1 MTTDRIMVLVAA
13 LVASCLASVALIPL
27 ARLIAC
33 RVGLVDRPDGRR
45 KMHARATP
53 VAGGIALFAAANLV
67 LTALLCLPGVADLFL
82 LCASEMRGL
91 LLGSVLICV
100 VGVADD
106 FRGLRGRH
114 KILGQI
120 LTVAIVIGHGVRVD
134 AVHLFTWHL
143 ELGWFAIPFTLFWLL
158 GAINSL
164 NLLDGMDGL
173 LGSIGTIVSLAIAGL
188 AAWHNHW
195 AEACVAVVLAGVLIG
210 FLCYNFPPA
219 SIFLGDAGSMLIG
232 LVVGVLAIR
241 SSLKGPATV
250 ALAAPTALLIIPIF
264 DTTAAILRRRLTG
277 RSIYST
283 DRGHLHHCLLRT
295 GLSRPRALAV
305 ISSLCLLTV
314 LGVLGSI
321 ASQNE
326 ALALLSA
333 AAVVAILVITRLFGH
348 AEMMLVL
355 KSAGALAR
363 SLSGASGQKGH
374 QVEVRLQGSANWCVQ
389 WRRLLTCADGL
400 NLRSLVLDVNAPAVQ
415 EGYHA
420 RWFRGAGPNPEEPE
434 VWSADI
440 PLTAAGQAVG
450 RVTITG
456 LRDGEPVWRKVAAV
470 AEIAVQIEAVLEEKS
485 PTSNPKPPTTDAD
498 PVPVPAAICDLE
510 IGI

>member
-1 MTTDRIMVLVAA
+1 MTTQRITLLLIALAA
-13 LVASCLASVALIPL
+13 SGLTSLALIPFARGL
-27 ARLIAC
+27 ARRL
-33 RVGLVDRPDGRR
+33 GLVDRPDGRR
-45 KMHARATP
+45 KMHSQATP
-53 VAGGIALFAAANLV
+53 VSGGIALLASATLV
-67 LTALLCLPGVADLFL
+67 LAALLSVPGVAALFVP
-82 LCASEMRGL
+82 CAAEMRGL
-91 LLGSVLICV
+91 FLGAVLICA

-114 KILGQI
+114 KLLGQV
-120 LTVAIVIGHGVRVD
+120 LAAGIVIGHGVCIE
-134 AVHLFTWHL
+134 AVHLFTWRL
-143 ELGWFAIPFTLFWLL
+143 ELGWLAVPFTLFWLL

-173 LGSIGTIVSLAIAGL
+173 LGSIGTVISLAIAAL
-188 AAWHNHW
+188 AAWHGFW
-195 AEACVAVVLAGVLIG
+195 AEACVAVTLAGVLLG

-232 LVVGVLAIR
+232 LVLGVLAIR

-250 ALAAPTALLIIPIF
+250 ALAAPTALLILPIF

-283 DRGHLHHCLLRT
+283 DRGHLHHCLLRS
-295 GLSRPRALAV
+295 GLSRPHVLAV
-305 ISSLCLLTV
+305 VVSLCLLTV

-333 AAVVAILVITRLFGH
+333 AAVVAILVLTRLFGH

-363 SLSGASGQKGH
+363 SLWGASGEKGH
-374 QVEVRLQGSANWCVQ
+374 QVEVRLQGSANWCVL

-400 NLRSLVLDVNAPAVQ
+400 HLRSLVLDVNAPAFQ

-420 RWFRGAGPNPEEPE
+420 RWFSAPGPEAEEPDL
-434 VWSADI
+434 WSADI

-456 LRDGEPVWRKVAAV
+456 LRDGEAVWRKMAAV
-470 AEIAVQIEAVLEEKS
+470 AEVAEQIEVVLARQS
-485 PTSNPKPPTTDAD
+485 QTLNPETQTPDAD
-498 PVPVPAAICDLE
+498 AVPVAVCDLK
-510 IGI
+510 IGA

>member
-1 MTTDRIMVLVAA
+1 
-13 LVASCLASVALIPL
+13 
-27 ARLIAC
+27 
-33 RVGLVDRPDGRR
+33 
-45 KMHARATP
+45 MHAEATP
-53 VAGGIALFAAANLV
+53 VAGGIALFASAALV
-67 LTALLCLPGVADLFL
+67 LAALLSVPGVAALFL
-82 LCASEMRGL
+82 PCATAMRGL
-91 LLGSVLICV
+91 LLGALLICA

-114 KILGQI
+114 KLLGQV
-120 LTVAIVIGHGVRVD
+120 LAAGVVIGHGVSIE
-134 AVHLFTWHL
+134 AVRLFTWRL
-143 ELGWFAIPFTLFWLL
+143 ELGWLAVPFTLFWLL

-173 LGSIGTIVSLAIAGL
+173 LGSIGTIVSLAIAAL
-188 AAWHNHW
+188 AAWHGHW
-195 AEACVAVVLAGVLIG
+195 AAACVAATLAGGLLG
-210 FLCYNFPPA
+210 FLRYNFPPA

-232 LVVGVLAIR
+232 LVLGTLAIQ

-250 ALAAPTALLIIPIF
+250 ALAAPTALLILPIF

-283 DRGHLHHCLLRT
+283 DRGHLHHCLLRS
-295 GLSRPRALAV
+295 GLSRPRALAIV
-305 ISSLCLLTV
+305 AALCLLTV

-333 AAVVAILVITRLFGH
+333 AAVVAILVLTRLFGH

-363 SLSGASGQKGH
+363 SLSGTSGEKGH
-374 QVEVRLQGSANWCVQ
+374 QVEVRLQGSANWCVL
-389 WRRLLTCADGL
+389 WRRLLTCADRL

-420 RWFRGAGPNPEEPE
+420 RWFRGPGPEPGEAE
-434 VWSADI
+434 VWLVDI
-440 PLTAAGQAVG
+440 PLSAAGQAVG

-456 LRDGEPVWRKVAAV
+456 PHDGEAVWRKVAAV
-470 AEIAVQIEAVLEEKS
+470 AEVAEQIEAVLASRS
-485 PTSNPKPPTTDAD
+485 PTSRPEPQTSDAD
-498 PVPVPAAICDLE
+498 AAPVAVAVCDLE
-510 IGI
+510 IGA

>member
-1 MTTDRIMVLVAA
+1 
-13 LVASCLASVALIPL
+13 
-27 ARLIAC
+27 
-33 RVGLVDRPDGRR
+33 
-45 KMHARATP
+45 MHAQATP
-53 VAGGIALFAAANLV
+53 VAGGIALLASATLV
-67 LTALLCLPGVADLFL
+67 LAALLSVPGVAALFL
-82 LCASEMRGL
+82 PCATAMRGL
-91 LLGSVLICV
+91 LLGAVLICA
-100 VGVADD
+100 VGVTDD

-114 KILGQI
+114 KLLGQV
-120 LTVAIVIGHGVRVD
+120 LAAGIVIGHGVRIE
-134 AVHLFTWHL
+134 AVHLFSWRL
-143 ELGWFAIPFTLFWLL
+143 EMGWLAVPFTLFWLL

-173 LGSIGTIVSLAIAGL
+173 LGSVGTIVSLAIAAL
-188 AAWHNHW
+188 AAWHGHW
-195 AEACVAVVLAGVLIG
+195 AAACVAATLAGVLLG
-210 FLCYNFPPA
+210 FLRYNFPPA

-232 LVVGVLAIR
+232 LVIGVLAIQ

-250 ALAAPTALLIIPIF
+250 ALAAPTALLILPIF

-283 DRGHLHHCLLRT
+283 DRGHLHHCLLRS
-295 GLSRPRALAV
+295 GLSRRRALAIV
-305 ISSLCLLTV
+305 ASLCLLTV

-333 AAVVAILVITRLFGH
+333 AAVVAVLVLTRLFGH

-363 SLSGASGQKGH
+363 SLSGASGEKGH
-374 QVEVRLQGSANWCVQ
+374 QVEVRLQGSANWCVL
-389 WRRLLTCADGL
+389 WRRLLSCADGL

-420 RWFRGAGPNPEEPE
+420 RWFRGPGPEPE
-434 VWSADI
+434 GAEVWLVDI

-456 LRDGEPVWRKVAAV
+456 PHDGEAVWRKVAAV
-470 AEIAVQIEAVLEEKS
+470 AEVAGQIEAVLASRS
-485 PTSNPKPPTTDAD
+485 PTSSPESQTPDAD
-498 PVPVPAAICDLE
+498 AAPVAVAVCDLE
-510 IGI
+510 IGA

>member
-1 MTTDRIMVLVAA
+1 MTTERITLLLVALA
-13 LVASCLASVALIPL
+13 ASGLTSVALIPL
-27 ARLIAC
+27 AR
-33 RVGLVDRPDGRR
+33 RVALRLGLVDRPDGRR
-45 KMHARATP
+45 KMHAQATP
-53 VAGGIALFAAANLV
+53 VTGGIALLASATLV
-67 LTALLCLPGVADLFL
+67 LAVLLSIPGVTALFLP
-82 LCASEMRGL
+82 CAREMRGL
-91 LLGSVLICV
+91 LLGAVVICL

-114 KILGQI
+114 KLLGQF
-120 LTVAIVIGHGVRVD
+120 LATGIVIGHGVCIE
-134 AVHLFTWHL
+134 AVHLFTWRL
-143 ELGWFAIPFTLFWLL
+143 ELGWLAIPFTLFWLL

-173 LGSIGTIVSLAIAGL
+173 LGSIGTIISLAIAGL
-188 AAWHNHW
+188 AAWHGHW
-195 AEACVAVVLAGVLIG
+195 AEACVAVTLAGVLLG

-232 LVVGVLAIR
+232 LVLGTLAIR

-283 DRGHLHHCLLRT
+283 DRGHLHHCLLRS
-295 GLSRPRALAV
+295 GLSRRRALAIV
-305 ISSLCLLTV
+305 ALLCLLTV

-333 AAVVAILVITRLFGH
+333 AAVVAILVLTRLFGH

-363 SLSGASGQKGH
+363 SLSGASGEKGH
-374 QVEVRLQGSANWCVQ
+374 QVEVRLQGSANWCVL

-400 NLRSLVLDVNAPAVQ
+400 NLRSLLLDVNAPAVQ

-420 RWFRGAGPNPEEPE
+420 RWFRGSATEPDEGE

-456 LRDGEPVWRKVAAV
+456 FRDGEAVWRKMAAV
-470 AEIAVQIEAVLEEKS
+470 AEVAEQIEAVLARQS
-485 PTSNPKPPTTDAD
+485 QTSNPNPQTSAPDA
-498 PVPVPAAICDLE
+498 VPVAVCDLE
-510 IGI
+510 IGA